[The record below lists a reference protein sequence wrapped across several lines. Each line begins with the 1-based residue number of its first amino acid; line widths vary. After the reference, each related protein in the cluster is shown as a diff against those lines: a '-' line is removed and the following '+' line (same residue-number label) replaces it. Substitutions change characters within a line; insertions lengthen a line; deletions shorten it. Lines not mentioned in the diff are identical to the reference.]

1 MFGTTIICCQQKRT
15 FRVLNIHD
23 LPFMTQLKDIIEVI
37 ESFAPVSFQEDY
49 DNSGL
54 QTGQPEMTVNGA
66 LITLDVTEQ
75 VIDEAI
81 SNNCNLIVAHHPLT
95 LKGIRSITGKTEP
108 ERIIISAIQNN
119 IAIYSAH
126 TNLDSVENGVST
138 ILAQKLGLENIR
150 ILQPREDLLLKL
162 VTFVPSEYSGRVREA
177 IFSAGAGMI
186 GNYDG
191 CSYNLTGKGTFR
203 AGENTTPFVGEKGQL
218 HFETEERIETV
229 VPAHLKNRVLKAL
242 IEAHPYEEVA
252 YDFYPI
258 KNTWK
263 QIGFGAVGNLKE
275 ETTEED
281 FLKFLK
287 EITGTGCI
295 RHTELKGKSIKKV
308 AVCGGSG
315 SFLLKQAIA
324 SGADFFV
331 SADFKYHQFAEADGK
346 IVIADIGHYESEQ
359 YTKEVFF
366 ELLTKNFPNF
376 ATRLSNVSTNPIKY
390 Y

>member
-1 MFGTTIICCQQKRT
+1 
-15 FRVLNIHD
+15 
-23 LPFMTQLKDIIEVI
+23 MTQLKDIIEVI

-54 QTGQPEMTVNGA
+54 QTGQPEMAITGA
-66 LITLDVTEQ
+66 LITLDVTEK
-75 VIDEAI
+75 VIEEAI
-81 SNNCNLIVAHHPLT
+81 ANNCNLIVAHHPLT

-138 ILAQKLGLENIR
+138 ILARKLELENIK
-150 ILQPREDLLLKL
+150 ILEPRENLLLKL
-162 VTFVPSEYSGRVREA
+162 VTFVPAEHSGKVREA
-177 IFSAGAGMI
+177 IFSAGAGVI
-186 GNYDG
+186 GNYDE

-203 AGENTTPFVGEKGQL
+203 AGENTNPFVGKKEQL
-218 HFETEERIETV
+218 HFEAEERIETV
-229 VPAHLKNRVLKAL
+229 LPAHLKSKVLKAL
-242 IEAHPYEEVA
+242 IEAHPYEEVV
-252 YDFYPI
+252 YDLYPI
-258 KNTWK
+258 KNSWE
-263 QIGFGAVGNLKE
+263 QVGFGAVGYLKE
-275 ETTEED
+275 ETTEEN

-287 EITGTGCI
+287 ETTGAGCV
-295 RHTELKGKSIKKV
+295 RHTTLKGKPVTKV

-324 SGADFFV
+324 LGADMFV

-346 IVIADIGHYESEQ
+346 IIIADIGHFESEQ